1 MLVLRKGPNSGLFSH
16 SHIHPSLD
24 GYPMPAAFAIPEQT
38 FLALGAVE
46 LGRFI
51 TNVKQPHLNYFQ
63 PQGLDGPEELTRGG
77 KQLDQGSSNESASA
91 FTAELTRILSSS
103 LGKHGKMTGTLKA
116 ESYRIFEM
124 ANTKK
129 WFKDALKSKECQE
142 WVEESLA
149 DGEDIYLV
157 TGFLTLQNAKVEQ
170 HGSRKAHAVAKA
182 TVPLDEAVRAATGV
196 SPGNAA
202 SVTIAGKHN
211 TLQGNDA
218 KFQAQNEQ
226 ICSVQFQKLGFR
238 WYSGRTVDKAVLEKN
253 AVWKAYR
260 TFRGED
266 PEDQL
271 DIVEALLEDDF
282 EGYDGPFEVLE
293 GSRFYV

>member
-1 MLVLRKGPNSGLFSH
+1 
-16 SHIHPSLD
+16 
-24 GYPMPAAFAIPEQT
+24 MPAAFAIPEQT

-51 TNVKQPHLNYFQ
+51 TNVKQPHLNYHQ
-63 PQGLDGPEELTRGG
+63 PQGLGRPEELTRGG
-77 KQLDQGSSNESASA
+77 KNLDQGSSNESASA

-103 LGKHGKMTGTLKA
+103 LGRTGKTTGTLKA

-129 WFKDALKSKECQE
+129 WFKDAMKSKDCQE

-157 TGFLTLQNAKVEQ
+157 TGFLTLQNANVEQ
-170 HGSRKAHAVAKA
+170 HGLKKAQAVAKA
-182 TVPLDEAVRAATGV
+182 TVPLGEAARAATGV
-196 SPGNAA
+196 SPGSAA
-202 SVTIAGKHN
+202 NITLAGEHN
-211 TLQGNDA
+211 TSQGNDA
-218 KFQAQNEQ
+218 KFKAQREQ

-238 WYSGRTVDKAVLEKN
+238 WYSSRTVDKAALERN

-266 PEDQL
+266 PEEQL
-271 DIVEALLEDDF
+271 DIVEALLQEDDF
-282 EGYDGPFEVLE
+282 EGFDGPFEVLD
-293 GSRFYV
+293 GSRFYL